1 MTNHNKLRQVAL
13 RMMRERSERN
23 VAMMR
28 ELAAALV
35 ANRKAVWQ
43 TEVILPPA
51 QVHVNV
57 PVEAPSVV
65 VEAPKV
71 SLPAI
76 TVENRIEPPSVTV
89 PVQINIPE
97 ITIPA
102 PIVNLHEREHQLQ
115 QPPINVQVVV
125 PPEAIRVEVVMPNVP
140 IPEPKEP
147 PKRATIKHED
157 GTTSTVE
164 LEN

>member
-1 MTNHNKLRQVAL
+1 MTEQEKLRNIAL
-13 RMMRERSERN
+13 NIARGRN
-23 VAMMR
+23 AR
-28 ELAAALV
+28 LAVLRRHAAQIV
-35 ANRKAVWQ
+35 ANRK
-43 TEVILPPA
+43 TDILVPPA
-51 QVHVNV
+51 NV
-57 PVEAPSVV
+57 VVEAPNVV

-76 TVENRIEPPSVTV
+76 TVENRMEPPSVTV
-89 PVQINIPE
+89 PVQINVPDIL
-97 ITIPA
+97 IPA
-102 PIVNLHEREHQLQ
+102 PIVNVDGPNIPQLQ

-147 PKRATIKHED
+147 PKKATIKHED
-157 GTTSTVE
+157 GTKSIVE

>member
-1 MTNHNKLRQVAL
+1 MTEQEKLRNIAL
-13 RMMRERSERN
+13 NIARGRN
-23 VAMMR
+23 AR
-28 ELAAALV
+28 LAVLRRHAAQIV
-35 ANRKAVWQ
+35 ANRK
-43 TEVILPPA
+43 TDILVPPA

-57 PVEAPSVV
+57 PVEAPNVV

-71 SLPAI
+71 EGPNI
-76 TVENRIEPPSVTV
+76 TVENRMEPPSVTV
-89 PVQINIPE
+89 PVQINVPDIL
-97 ITIPA
+97 IPA
-102 PIVNLHEREHQLQ
+102 PIVNVDGPNIPQLQ

-147 PKRATIKHED
+147 PKKATIKHED
-157 GTTSTVE
+157 GTKSIVE